1 MKKGLKSLFIMLL
14 FLLGFNVQAS
24 ANMEVHFL
32 NVGQGDSTLI
42 TCDGQ
47 SLLIDAGGMTM

>member
-47 SLLIDAGGMTM
+47 SLLIDAE